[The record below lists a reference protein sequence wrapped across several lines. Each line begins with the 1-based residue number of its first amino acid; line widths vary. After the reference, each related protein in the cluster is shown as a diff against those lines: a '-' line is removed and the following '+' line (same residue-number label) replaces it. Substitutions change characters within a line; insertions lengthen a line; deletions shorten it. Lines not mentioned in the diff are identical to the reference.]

1 MKIGIVDWG
10 VGGLGFYQLL
20 HEHRPDIDV
29 IYLGDQG
36 QPSYGTLSHSVLAA
50 RISQISREM
59 ESRGA
64 ERVVVACNA
73 ASTVLRSVKS
83 PIPIS
88 GVIEPTLTHLLSRDT
103 SEPIG
108 VIGGRR
114 TILSGSYSRPLR
126 KRGYT
131 VLPRVA
137 QPLSGIIEAGK
148 QAEAGP
154 ELQII
159 LGPILHVPRLVLACT
174 HYIVLA
180 DQIREMMPKVEFED
194 PATLTWGEVEPLLS
208 APNATKGTDQFF
220 TTGNPARMKLAAHLA
235 FGVEAEI
242 QPW

>member
-29 IYLGDQG
+29 VYLGDQG
-36 QPSYGTLSHSVLAA
+36 QPSYGTLSHAVLAA
-50 RISQISREM
+50 RISGIAAEM
-59 ESRGA
+59 HHRGA

-83 PIPIS
+83 PVPIS
-88 GVIEPTLTHLLSRDT
+88 GVIEPTLRHLLTTDSKL
-103 SEPIG
+103 PVG

-126 KRGYT
+126 HHGYT

-137 QPLSGIIEAGK
+137 QPLSAIIEAGK

-154 ELQII
+154 ELQTI
-159 LGPILHVPRLVLACT
+159 LGPILSVPRLVLACT

-180 DQIREMMPKVEFED
+180 DQIRELMPQVEFED
-194 PATLTWGEVEPLLS
+194 PATITWREIEPLLP
-208 APNATKGTDQFF
+208 APSSTKGTDQFF
-220 TTGNPARMKLAAHLA
+220 TTGDPARMKLAAQLA
-235 FGVEAEI
+235 FGVQAEI
-242 QPW
+242 QVW